1 MNGLELAKAFYEECG
16 RPMLEAQFPELL
28 PRLAIG
34 LFGAGSECFGFDDE
48 ISRDHDWG
56 PAFCIWLPERL
67 LAEAMPR
74 LDKALEGLPETFLG
88 FPVRMARDLRM
99 GRVGPLSVEGFYK
112 KFLGVPRV
120 PETIGE
126 WLRIPEHYLA
136 TATNGEVFEDAS
148 GAFSAVREE
157 LLRCYPED
165 IRLKKLAAR
174 CMACAQAG
182 QYNLPRML
190 RRLDPVSADL
200 CRARFAE
207 AAISLVFLLNRRY
220 MPFYKWAFR
229 GLKGLPV
236 LGMATAER
244 LSALM
249 ALPLMDAEPED
260 VLKPVEAICQDI
272 ASRLFEEGLADDD
285 DPWLYAQGP
294 AVQARIR
301 HEGLRAM
308 PPQME

>member
-1 MNGLELAKAFYEECG
+1 MKGMELAKRLYSELGAPLLREALPDLAGSMACG
-16 RPMLEAQFPELL
+16 
-28 PRLAIG
+28 LAG
-34 LFGAGSECFGFDDE
+34 EGSECFGFDDE

-56 PAFCIWLPERL
+56 PAFCIWLPESL
-67 LAEAMPR
+67 LEGAMPR
-74 LDKALEGLPETFLG
+74 LDRALAALPEEFLG
-88 FPVRMARDLRM
+88 FPVRMAGDLRM
-99 GRVGPLSVEGFYK
+99 GRVGPLPVEGFYR

-136 TATNGEVFEDAS
+136 CATNGEVFEDGL
-148 GAFSAVREE
+148 GAFSAVRKE

-165 IRLKKLAAR
+165 IRLRKLASR
-174 CMACAQAG
+174 CMSCAQAG

-207 AAISLVFLLNRRY
+207 AAISIVFLLNRRY

-229 GLKGLPV
+229 GLKALPV
-236 LGMATAER
+236 LGMAAAER

-249 ALPLMDAEPED
+249 DIPLMDAEPEA
-260 VLKPVEAICQDI
+260 VLEPVEALCQDI
-272 ASRLFEEGLADDD
+272 ASRLFEEGLADSD

-308 PPQME
+308 PPQVE

>member
-1 MNGLELAKAFYEECG
+1 MNGLELSRALFGECLLP
-16 RPMLEAQFPELL
+16 RLRADAPELL
-28 PRLAIG
+28 PFLAAG
-34 LFGAGSECFGFDDE
+34 LVGEGSECFGFDDE

-229 GLKGLPV
+229 GLKCLPV

>member
-1 MNGLELAKAFYEECG
+1 MKGMELARRLYSELGAPLLREALPDLAGSLACG
-16 RPMLEAQFPELL
+16 
-28 PRLAIG
+28 LAG
-34 LFGAGSECFGFDDE
+34 EGSECFGFDDE

-56 PAFCIWLPERL
+56 PAFCIWLPESQ

-74 LDKALEGLPETFLG
+74 LDRALEALPPSYLG
-88 FPVRMARDLRM
+88 FPVRMARDLRI

-136 TATNGEVFEDAS
+136 AATNGEVFED
-148 GAFSAVREE
+148 GPGVFSAVREE

-207 AAISLVFLLNRRY
+207 AATSLVFLLNRRY

-229 GLKGLPV
+229 GLKSLPE

-249 ALPLMDAEPED
+249 ALPLMDAEPEA
-260 VLKPVEAICQDI
+260 VLEPVEAICQDI
-272 ASRLFEEGLADDD
+272 ASWLFKEGLADSD

-308 PPQME
+308 PAQME